1 MPGGDRT
8 GPEGYGPRT
17 GRNLGYCAGY
27 NSPGFTKGVPRGRG
41 FGFGRGWGRGFG
53 RGFWGRGRGFWRRG
67 YYPEPYYE
75 PDPYYPPYQQ
85 QVSPESSRNE
95 EKSYLENMVKSLEG
109 ELKLIKERLQEL
121 SKEKKEEP

>member
-27 NSPGFTKGVPRGRG
+27 DSPGFTRGVPRGRG
-41 FGFGRGWGRGFG
+41 FGRGWGRGYG
-53 RGFWGRGRGFWRRG
+53 RGFLGRGRGFWRRG

-75 PDPYYPPYQQ
+75 PATYYRDTY
-85 QVSPESSRNE
+85 PEPSRE
-95 EKSYLENMVKSLEG
+95 DEKTHLENIVKGLEG
-109 ELKLIKERLQEL
+109 ELNALKERLQEL
-121 SKEKKEEP
+121 SKEKKESP

>member
-27 NSPGFTKGVPRGRG
+27 DSPGFTKGMPRGRG
-41 FGFGRGWGRGFG
+41 FGRGWNRGSG

-67 YYPEPYYE
+67 YHPEPYYE
-75 PDPYYPPYQQ
+75 PAPQYRDTYPEP
-85 QVSPESSRNE
+85 SRENE
-95 EKSYLENMVKSLEG
+95 KTYLEDMIKGLEG
-109 ELKLIKERLQEL
+109 ELEAIKERLQEL
-121 SKEKKEEP
+121 SKEKKDSP